1 MTLLEK
7 INSDLI
13 SSMKAKEKDRLN
25 VIRMLKSAVQ
35 MKKIELNHDLS
46 AEEIIDVISKQ
57 IKMRRESIKEFV
69 AANRE
74 DLASQYQKEIEVLN
88 EYMPMQISLE
98 EATKII
104 DEAFNKINPESN
116 KQMGLIMKEVS
127 PKLKGVFDM
136 GEASKIIREKL
147 NNL

>member
-46 AEEIIDVISKQ
+46 DEEIIDVISKQ

>member
-1 MTLLEK
+1 MALLDK
-7 INSDLI
+7 INNDLKEA
-13 SSMKAKEKDRLN
+13 MKSKEKERLN
-25 VIRMLKSAVQ
+25 TIRMLKSAVQ
-35 MKKIELNHDLS
+35 MQKIELNHDLTD
-46 AEEIIDVISKQ
+46 EEIIDVVAKQ
-57 IKMRRESIKEFV
+57 IKMRKESIKEFKN
-69 AANRE
+69 AKRE
-74 DLASQYQKEIEVLN
+74 DLANQYQNEIDVLQD
-88 EYMPMQISLE
+88 YMPEQISKQ

-104 DEAFNKINPESN
+104 EEAFDKIKPESN